1 MKEEGLCPPL
11 RPFLHLLDPGLGAHA
26 GKDSVPWLQQIPN
39 HPGHETEETLL
50 LTLSDIFV

>member
-1 MKEEGLCPPL
+1 MKEEGLGAPL
-11 RPFLHLLDPGLGAHA
+11 RPFLHLLDRGLAAHA
-26 GKDSVPWLQQIPN
+26 GKDSVPWLRQNPN